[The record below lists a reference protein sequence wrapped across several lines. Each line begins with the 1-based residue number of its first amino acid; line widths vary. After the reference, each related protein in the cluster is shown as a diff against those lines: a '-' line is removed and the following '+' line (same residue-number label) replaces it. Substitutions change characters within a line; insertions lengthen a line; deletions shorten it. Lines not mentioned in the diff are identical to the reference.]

1 MKDKNSFQVENYKA
15 VVKEIL
21 DLNWDSLNE
30 EDLQKLMI
38 LSGYSALEFA
48 DSLRLTLKLYPK
60 NGLLK
65 EMADEELKTK
75 NLSFG
80 DYDTVGDH
88 SQFLWYFIEK
98 YLLIK
103 KFPDLRKQGD
113 EYIKKIKNLP
123 EDVRVMSIVSR

>member
-1 MKDKNSFQVENYKA
+1 MKDKNSFQVENYKT

-38 LSGYSALEFA
+38 LSAYSALEFA

-60 NGLLK
+60 NGSLN

-80 DYDTVGDH
+80 DYDKVGDH
-88 SQFLWYFIEK
+88 SQFLWYFTEK
-98 YLLIK
+98 YLLNINHVQLLK
-103 KFPDLRKQGD
+103 YVQPFLQMRHVPAPVDPNQT
-113 EYIKKIKNLP
+113 P
-123 EDVRVMSIVSR
+123 EPT